1 MRKGRRLCY
10 GKPLTKDQEIWAGTE
25 FTTACWKASPMGTA
39 LKGEKRALRAPQSSV
54 PRVKWQWDPQHRAG
68 TSSSSQLVTAALEPN
83 SFHLQPL

>member
-39 LKGEKRALRAPQSSV
+39 LKGERRALRAPQSPTELSSLCEMAV
-54 PRVKWQWDPQHRAG
+54 GPSAQGWDQ
-68 TSSSSQLVTAALEPN
+68 QLISACDSCSRT
-83 SFHLQPL
+83 